1 MTFYAVRKG
10 RKPGIYTNWPEAQK
24 QVSGFSGPQYKKF
37 TTRADAQAYMGNNL
51 LLEKEGNDYTDVE
64 IATLAKEFPI
74 TVFTDGGAID
84 NDNLIADHPAAWSY
98 SIQETATGKVLSHPD
113 APAGKDFGA
122 SNNVMEITALI
133 EALRELINTG
143 FNNKPILFGI
153 DSEYTINGAINLNTY
168 KANGWRNSTGEL
180 KNLDK
185 WKQVDELLQQVSEYR
200 FVKIHSHDG
209 NMDKNFFTRGNDLVD
224 RSLGRLTGHNN

>member
-1 MTFYAVRKG
+1 MPFYAVRKG
-10 RKPGIYTNWPEAQK
+10 RKPGIYTTWSETQK
-24 QVSGFSGPQYKKF
+24 QINGFSGSQYKKF
-37 TTRADAQAYMGNNL
+37 VKKADAQAYMGNNL
-51 LLEKEGNDYTDVE
+51 LLEKEGNDYSDEE
-64 IATLAKEFPI
+64 IAELAKEFPI

-84 NDNLIADHPAAWSY
+84 NDNSIADHPAAWSY
-98 SIQETATGKVLSHPD
+98 SIQETGTGKFLSHPD

-133 EALRELINTG
+133 EALKELINTG

-153 DSEYTINGAINLNTY
+153 DSEYTINGAININSY
-168 KANGWRNSTGEL
+168 KANGWKNSTGEV
-180 KNLDK
+180 KNLSK
-185 WKQVDELLQQVSEYR
+185 WKQVDELLQQISDYK

-224 RSLGRLTGHNN
+224 KSLGKLTGHNI